1 MVRNNHFNYVK
12 MEKRKQVSHSIMLAM
27 AAFIWGIAFVA
38 QSTGGDALGPYAFNG
53 IRNLIATLVV
63 FFMVFVRDKM
73 GIGVKPSNSSEKK
86 NLWKTGI
93 MCGVALFIASSL
105 QQVGINMGTP
115 VGKAGFLTATYIV
128 IVPIV
133 GLFLKKPCGWNVF
146 VGAVLMLGGIYLL
159 SIKEDFSVGF
169 SDGLI
174 LLCAVCFTVQIMMID
189 MLVKSQDPVRVACI
203 QFLTVGILSMPF
215 ALLIDMNGFS
225 GVAAWSA
232 CLLSKDAWISLLFAA
247 VFSSGVAYTF
257 QMVGQQGV
265 NPALASILMS
275 MESMF
280 SVLAGWVLLKEV
292 LSVKEL
298 IGCGIMFVAII
309 LAQLPLSKVKYE

>member
-1 MVRNNHFNYVK
+1 

-53 IRNLIATLVV
+53 IRNLMATVV
-63 FFMVFVRDKM
+63 VLIMVLVRDKM
-73 GIGVKPSNSSEKK
+73 GLGIKPANREDNKT
-86 NLWKTGI
+86 LWKTGI
-93 MCGVALFIASSL
+93 LCGVALFVASTL

-133 GLFLKKPCGWNVF
+133 GLFMKKPCGWNVF
-146 VGAVLMLGGIYLL
+146 LGAILMLVGIYLL
-159 SIKEDFSVGF
+159 SIKDDFSIGF
-169 SDGLI
+169 TDGLI
-174 LLCAVCFTVQIMMID
+174 LLCALCFTVQIMLID
-189 MLVKSQDPVRVACI
+189 TMVKKQDPVRIACI
-203 QFLTVGILSMPF
+203 EFLTTGVLSMPF
-215 ALLIDMNGFS
+215 AIQIDMNGFGGIS
-225 GVAAWSA
+225 AWSS
-232 CLLSKDAWISLLFAA
+232 CLSSKEAWISLLFAA

-265 NPALASILMS
+265 NPALASMLMS

-280 SVLAGWVLLKEV
+280 SVLAGWVLLGEV

-298 IGCGIMFVAII
+298 IGCGIMFIAVI
-309 LAQLPLSKVKYE
+309 LAQLPLAKVKS

>member
-1 MVRNNHFNYVK
+1 

-63 FFMVFVRDKM
+63 LFMILVRDKM
-73 GIGVKPSNSSEKK
+73 GIGVKPNNAEEKK
-86 NLWKTGI
+86 TLWKTGI
-93 MCGVALFIASSL
+93 LCGTALFVASTF

-133 GLFLKKPCGWNVF
+133 GLFFKKHCGWNVF
-146 VGAVLMLGGIYLL
+146 VGAVLMLIGIYLL
-159 SIKEDFSVGF
+159 SIKEDFSIGF

-174 LLCAVCFTVQIMMID
+174 LICAICFTVQIMMID
-189 MLVKSQDPVRVACI
+189 MLVKAQDPVRVACI
-203 QFLTVGILSMPF
+203 QFLTTGILSMPF
-215 ALLIDMNGFS
+215 AFIFDMHGFS
-225 GVAAWSA
+225 GLANWSVCLTSKEAWF
-232 CLLSKDAWISLLFAA
+232 SLLFAA

-265 NPALASILMS
+265 NPALASMLMS

-280 SVLAGWVLLKEV
+280 SVLAGWVILREV
-292 LSVKEL
+292 LTVKEL
-298 IGCGIMFVAII
+298 TGCGIMFVAVI
-309 LAQLPLSKVKYE
+309 LAQLPLSKEKV